1 MKELILISL
10 LGIFVLALDVLSLR
24 KLILPAIV
32 LGLIG
37 LMTCCALDWN
47 HNEQPFLE
55 YGGMLLFDNTSLAF
69 TFVFAFLALL
79 WFLLTRDQFA
89 TDAKRSDLYALTL
102 FSLCGAVVMA
112 SYSSLVTLFLG
123 VEILSIPLYVLAASD
138 KRSVRSNEAGF
149 KYFFLGSLASAI
161 LLFGI
166 ALVYG
171 ATGSFDLATITA
183 ALGNHSTLITM
194 GGLMMLAGFAFKI
207 SSAPFHMWAP
217 DVYQGS
223 PTVFTAFM
231 STVVKGAA
239 FAGMFKL
246 FAIAFN
252 DFTSTHRTIFVAMIV
267 LTLLWA
273 NIVGMR
279 QTNIKRLLAFSG
291 ISHAGFMLAFVM
303 LGNGSD
309 PKWLI
314 YYVLTYSI
322 ASMISFV
329 IVNYVESYHIGMED
343 QEGFK
348 GLMKKN
354 PTLAVAMII
363 SLLSMAG
370 IPPLSGFMGKYIIIG
385 QCMRA
390 DLIGLAIIMILTSVV
405 AMYYYLR
412 VIMLMFTPLENAGR
426 IIPERS
432 QIWTIGICTLL
443 IVVLFFGASIFEII
457 QWQ

>member
-10 LGIFVLALDVLSLR
+10 LGIFVLALDVLQLR
-24 KLILPAIV
+24 KLTLPAIV
-32 LGLIG
+32 LGLLG
-37 LMTCCALDWN
+37 LMACCALDWN
-47 HNEQPFLE
+47 RNEQPFLE
-55 YGGMLLFDNTSLAF
+55 YGGMLIFDNTSLAF
-69 TFVFAFLALL
+69 TFVFSFLALL
-79 WFLLTRDQFA
+79 WFLITRDQFA

-102 FSLCGAVVMA
+102 FSLCGAVIMA

-171 ATGSFDLATITA
+171 ATGSFDLATIA
-183 ALGNHSTLITM
+183 AAGQSNSNFISI
-194 GGLMMLAGFAFKI
+194 GCLMMLAGFAFKI
-207 SSAPFHMWAP
+207 SAAPFHMWAP

-223 PTVFTAFM
+223 PTVYTAFM

-252 DFTSTHRTIFVAMIV
+252 DFTESHRSVFVAMIV

-273 NIVGMR
+273 NVVGMR
-279 QTNIKRLLAFSG
+279 QTNIKRLLAYSG

-303 LGNGSD
+303 LGASSD

-322 ASMISFV
+322 ASMIAFV
-329 IVNYVESYHIGMED
+329 IVNYVESYHLGMED
-343 QEGFK
+343 QDGFK
-348 GLMKKN
+348 GLVKKN
-354 PTLAVAMII
+354 PTLAIAMTL

-370 IPPLSGFMGKYIIIG
+370 LPPLSGFMGKYIIIG

-390 DLIGLAIIMILTSVV
+390 DLIGLTIIMILTSVV
-405 AMYYYLR
+405 AMFYYLR
-412 VIMLMFTPLENAGR
+412 IIMLMFTPLENAGR
-426 IIPERS
+426 IIPEKG
-432 QIWTIGICTLL
+432 QMWIIGIGSVL
-443 IVVLFFGASIFEII
+443 IIALFFGASIFEII
-457 QWQ
+457 QW